1 MEKSVARSKDLS
13 LNSHK
18 SDIHQVN
25 RWPETF
31 LLNSNTYANKLLMN
45 AVMYFA
51 VRSGY

>member
-1 MEKSVARSKDLS
+1 MEKSVAKSKDLS

-25 RWPETF
+25 GWPETI
-31 LLNSNTYANKLLMN
+31 LLISNIYANELLMN
-45 AVMYFA
+45 AVIYFA

>member
-31 LLNSNTYANKLLMN
+31 LLISNTYANELLMN
-45 AVMYFA
+45 AVIYFA

>member
-1 MEKSVARSKDLS
+1 VARSKDLS

-25 RWPETF
+25 RWPEMF
-31 LLNSNTYANKLLMN
+31 LLISNTYANELLMN